1 MLHQWCIMMFLY
13 FPIKKKLLQIGW
25 SQDPFRTWG
34 RVRVDASFG
43 WNLSKVSQHQME
55 LITNKNGKLNGEH
68 ERWNHGMFMF
78 SIVSHHILTNH
89 GTHGKCIVG
98 NRVFHSFPMQTSWNH
113 ARMTERFVVNGSFV
127 VRIILKLVKRLFE
140 LKIWP
145 ISLPFQVQPVSAH
158 FRLCGI
164 SASMFFED
172 WFLSVFPWVF
182 PWIFDQATHPDTD
195 LVHRKFHMKIRTLRI
210 KPRSRLGLRWLFWP
224 MRKWGF
230 HSEK

>member
-1 MLHQWCIMMFLY
+1 MGPMGNVLWEI
-13 FPIKKKLLQIGW
+13 
-25 SQDPFRTWG
+25 
-34 RVRVDASFG
+34 
-43 WNLSKVSQHQME
+43 E
-55 LITNKNGKLNGEH
+55 
-68 ERWNHGMFMF
+68 F
-78 SIVSHHILTNH
+78 SIVFLCRRP
-89 GTHGKCIVG
+89 GTTLGWL
-98 NRVFHSFPMQTSWNH
+98 NDLLWME
-113 ARMTERFVVNGSFV
+113 AFV

-145 ISLPFQVQPVSAH
+145 SSLPFQVQPVSAH

-182 PWIFDQATHPDTD
+182 PWIFDQPTHPDTD

>member
-1 MLHQWCIMMFLY
+1 MLHQWCFINDVSWCSSI
-13 FPIKKKLLQIGW
+13 FPLKKNMLQIGW

-34 RVRVDASFG
+34 RVRVNASFG

-145 ISLPFQVQPVSAH
+145 SSLPFHYHFKFSQFRPIFGFVAFQPVCFLRIGSSQFSH
-158 FRLCGI
+158 EFSHEFSTNQPTRTRTLCIGNSTWRSELCG
-164 SASMFFED
+164 SS
-172 WFLSVFPWVF
+172 
-182 PWIFDQATHPDTD
+182 
-195 LVHRKFHMKIRTLRI
+195 
-210 KPRSRLGLRWLFWP
+210 LGAGLA
-224 MRKWGF
+224 
-230 HSEK
+230 